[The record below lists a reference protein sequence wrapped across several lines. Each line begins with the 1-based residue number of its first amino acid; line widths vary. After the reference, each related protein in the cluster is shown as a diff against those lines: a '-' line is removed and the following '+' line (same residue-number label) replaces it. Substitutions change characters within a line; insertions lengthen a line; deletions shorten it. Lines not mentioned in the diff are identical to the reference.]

1 MFPKTDFINEVGF
14 VLNIIKL
21 FQHYKVSQHMYT
33 FQQFLNE
40 KIYRKSS
47 NGDTLTK
54 DEEKQLAKDFDEK
67 FGKDFEKSLTVHAKE
82 HNADIGFELTQ
93 HFKARIMW
101 RYADKSVKDIKR
113 IIKHIGLESIRK
125 TFEYYEIGDK
135 YINKQ
140 RSVLLYSTSKE
151 VGIYVNYF
159 QGKGDVDYVLRLITV
174 LPPKSKEKSRSDDI
188 IKIVE
193 SLVEKCEILDE
204 EYELIYVD

>member
-1 MFPKTDFINEVGF
+1 MF
-14 VLNIIKL
+14 
-21 FQHYKVSQHMYT
+21 T
-33 FQQFLNE
+33 FEQFLNE
-40 KIYRKSS
+40 KTIYRKSS
-47 NGDTLTK
+47 NDSDNLSK
-54 DEEKQLAKDFDEK
+54 EEEKKLAREFDEK
-67 FGKDFEKSLTVHAKE
+67 FGKDFESSLTVHAKE

-101 RYADKSVKDIKR
+101 RYADRSVKDIKR

-140 RSVLLYSTSKE
+140 RSVLLYSNSKE

-159 QGKGDVDYVLRLITV
+159 KGKGNTDYTLRLITV
-174 LPPKSKEKSRSDDI
+174 LPPKSKDKSRSDDI

-193 SLVEKCEILDE
+193 SLMESLVESQEISDT
-204 EYELIYVD
+204 EYEIVYIE